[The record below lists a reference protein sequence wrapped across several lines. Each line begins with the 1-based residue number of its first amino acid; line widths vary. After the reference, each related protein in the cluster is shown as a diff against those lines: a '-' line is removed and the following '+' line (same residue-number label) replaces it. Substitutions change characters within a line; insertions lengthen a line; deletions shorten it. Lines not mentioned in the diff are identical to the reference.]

1 MRMLILA
8 SAASLALASCS
19 TTTDPIPGQPSQIEA
34 VQSAAATACRF
45 LPAAETV
52 AEILASGDP
61 RLTTASAVARAI
73 CAALAP
79 QAPAG
84 VATLF
89 SAPPTVDGVVISGER
104 LPGGGGT

>member
-1 MRMLILA
+1 MRMLIIA
-8 SAASLALASCS
+8 SAASLALAAC
-19 TTTDPIPGQPSQIEA
+19 TTLDPVTGAPLPIED
-34 VQSAAATACRF
+34 VQSATAAACRF

-52 AEILASGDP
+52 AEIFALDAP
-61 RLTTASAVARAI
+61 RLDTASTVALAI

-89 SAPPTVDGVVISGER
+89 SAPPTVEGVIIRGEC
-104 LPGGGGT
+104 LLGGGGT

>member
-19 TTTDPIPGQPSQIEA
+19 TTDPVTGAPSPIED
-34 VQSAAATACRF
+34 VQSATAAACRF
-45 LPAAETV
+45 LPVAETV
-52 AEILASGDP
+52 AEIFALDDP
-61 RLTTASAVARAI
+61 RLDTASAVARAI

-89 SAPPTVDGVVISGER
+89 SAPPTVDGVVIRGEC